1 MGMVCNDRVRQWLI
15 GGMAVV
21 GVFAGPP
28 AAEAVFQVF
37 TAVGEIT
44 SVTSSGEL
52 DADFDVGDPFF
63 AVAIY
68 DDALLTG
75 LGAESI
81 TLDPTLLVHSGHSFD
96 LAIGD
101 PAVLT
106 FDETD
111 DVEFGGGTFPTI
123 NFNNGSFETFSFR
136 SEVFQINTVDFTAQL
151 EGGLRIINDGTGVT
165 ELLGE
170 VRETSQEPMS
180 PD

>member
-1 MGMVCNDRVRQWLI
+1 MVSNDRVRQWWI
-15 GGMAVV
+15 GGVAVV
-21 GVFAGPP
+21 GVFVGPP
-28 AAEAVFQVF
+28 AAKAVFQVF

-44 SVTSSGEL
+44 SVTSGSEL
-52 DADFDVGDPFF
+52 DSDLDVGDPFV

-81 TLDPTLLVHSGHSFD
+81 TLDPTVHSGHSFD
-96 LAIGD
+96 LTIGD

-123 NFNNGSFETFSFR
+123 NFNNGIFEAFSFR

-151 EGGLRIINDGTGVT
+151 ERGLRIIDDETGVT
-165 ELLGE
+165 EVLGE
-170 VRETSQEPMS
+170 VRETSQAPLS